1 MEQFLYRYQEHGQEF
16 FRSYNVGSTDI
27 AGSVSIRNSV
37 TPTEIYAQILDG
49 NNQTLMSIYT
59 IPADCTGYLIKY
71 KASAFNP
78 QSASVIGYTL
88 QMKVREFGK
97 TFRVQSITSVGTDHE
112 SIHNFPFPIKLQ
124 PKSDII
130 FNVVT
135 ANGNNG
141 AVNVDF
147 DIALL

>member
-1 MEQFLYRYQEHGQEF
+1 VTPVSVSGTWARV
-16 FRSYNVGSTDI
+16 FRSYNSGNTDI
-27 AGSVSIRNSV
+27 VGTVSIRDSATSTQV
-37 TPTEIYAQILDG
+37 YAQILDG

-71 KASAFNP
+71 KASAFNS
-78 QSASVIGYTL
+78 QSASSIGYTL
-88 QMKVREFGK
+88 QMKVREFSK
-97 TFRVQSITSVGTDHE
+97 TFRVQSITSVGTNYE
-112 SIHNFPFPIKLQ
+112 SVHNFPFPIKLE

-130 FNVVT
+130 FNIVS

>member
-1 MEQFLYRYQEHGQEF
+1 
-16 FRSYNVGSTDI
+16 
-27 AGSVSIRNSV
+27 
-37 TPTEIYAQILDG
+37 
-49 NNQTLMSIYT
+49 MSIYS
-59 IPADCTGYLIKY
+59 IPADYTGYLIKY

-78 QSASVIGYTL
+78 QSSSSIGYTL

-97 TFRVQSITSVGTDHE
+97 IFRVQSITSVGTNHE
-112 SIHNFPFPIKLQ
+112 SAHNFPFPIKLE

-130 FNVVT
+130 FNVVS